1 MALLAVQAADVVL
14 VRHGETAWS
23 RSGRHTGA
31 TEIPLTPRGEAAAR
45 RLAPLLAEVPFATVL
60 CSPLQRARRT
70 AELAGFGERLALD
83 GDLVEWNY
91 GDYEGLTTAEIQTRV
106 PGWQVFREG
115 CPGGESPEQVGERV
129 DRVIARLRSAP
140 GPALVVA
147 HGHLLR
153 VLLARWIDLPPAEG
167 RRFLLDT
174 ATLNVL
180 SHYAGAPALRC
191 WNAALPESPAAG
203 AQGGG
208 AAAE

>member
-1 MALLAVQAADVVL
+1 MNALQLQPADVVL

-23 RSGRHTGA
+23 RSGQHTGS
-31 TEIPLTPRGEAAAR
+31 TDIPLTPQGEAAAG
-45 RLAPLLAEVPFATVL
+45 RLAPLLVPVPFATVL

-70 AELAGFGERLALD
+70 AELAGFADRLALD
-83 GDLVEWNY
+83 SDLVEWNY
-91 GDYEGLTTAEIQTRV
+91 GAYEGLTTPEIQTRV
-106 PGWQVFREG
+106 PGWLVFREG
-115 CPGGESPEQVGERV
+115 CPGGESPDQVGERA
-129 DRVIARLRSAP
+129 DRVIDRLLAGE
-140 GPALVVA
+140 GPSLVFA

-191 WNAALPESPAAG
+191 WNAALP
-203 AQGGG
+203 
-208 AAAE
+208 